1 MAKCPQC
8 QERQRKLRDA
18 IFNAAVVETLKQA
31 GLGLV
36 ELTGLKE
43 KDALND
49 VDGNGPAPVGS
60 ADEGKDD
67 GRPANKRGRHG
78 RRDDADDSKR
88 GESAD

>member
-31 GLGLV
+31 GLGIV
-36 ELTGLKE
+36 ELAGLKE

-49 VDGNGPAPVGS
+49 VDGSQPATVGS
-60 ADEGKDD
+60 ADERKDA
-67 GRPANKRGRHG
+67 GRTANKRGRHG
-78 RRDDADDSKR
+78 SGDDKDDSKR
-88 GESAD
+88 GQSAD